1 MAALPLVSWLPEVL
15 TPGRL
20 IFALPSN
27 DTPPIFLAFAKVV
40 AVEALPVTA
49 PSKFATSVPVVIVKL
64 PVEAP
69 VNEPVPTI
77 NLSAL
82 SSKPINAL
90 SESPLSMTIPM
101 SLPGVPVVP
110 VPNSI
115 NLSSIVEL
123 VVDSVVVVPFTVKL
137 PVTTKLFPT
146 VRLLLK
152 VESPAAAISIVNASI
167 VEPPSLPLI
176 LNVLSWVICKSKA
189 PLPPELANLANWAPP
204 SFKYTLPPSA
214 SNVMWPVASNSN
226 WVPSVD
232 TILSIVGVVNVLLV
246 KVCEPANV
254 ATVESIAIEIWL
266 SETVV
271 STPVP
276 PAKVSVSVPTTT
288 PSFEPLSAATVNVV
302 DIASTYAL
310 ILCWEATATAE
321 LELKSSSSKNAV
333 PLNEPFN
340 TGLVN
345 VLFVKVCEA
354 VNNVIAAVLDKSVL
368 AIVMLPVP
376 SKLCPAIV
384 LAVSNAVA
392 VAAFPVVDPE
402 EPDTLPVTLPVILP
416 VNVPAIAPVPVIVG
430 LVKVLFVNVWVPANV
445 ATVESIATVS
455 VLPEPDVSIP
465 VPPVN
470 VIVSESKSIERAPP
484 ESPWKSKSEAV
495 TCEST
500 YALIDCCVASDVALL
515 DDISSSSA
523 IAVIPS
529 NKFNSVEVAVSATFS
544 LNLGDVRVLFVSVA
558 VVPENKVSNWASVT
572 RPSVPPSDNISR
584 SVVWSVA
591 PVKSVAPSM
600 FMIAS
605 TAPNSIALPA
615 PFTFKTCPAEPID
628 KEAPKPP
635 CVKGTNSPD
644 WYSANPVTFDPE
656 NVARTGTLELI
667 YYNSEI
673 SGICPGLIV
682 VTAVP
687 LAFVKGK

>member
-1 MAALPLVSWLPEVL
+1 MS
-15 TPGRL
+15 
-20 IFALPSN
+20 
-27 DTPPIFLAFAKVV
+27 
-40 AVEALPVTA
+40 A
-49 PSKFATSVPVVIVKL
+49 PSASKL
-64 PVEAP
+64 ISP
-69 VNEPVPTI
+69 
-77 NLSAL
+77 AL
-82 SSKPINAL
+82 S
-90 SESPLSMTIPM
+90 
-101 SLPGVPVVP
+101 
-110 VPNSI
+110 
-115 NLSSIVEL
+115 
-123 VVDSVVVVPFTVKL
+123 
-137 PVTTKLFPT
+137 
-146 VRLLLK
+146 K
-152 VESPAAAISIVNASI
+152 VI
-167 VEPPSLPLI
+167 VEP
-176 LNVLSWVICKSKA
+176 
-189 PLPPELANLANWAPP
+189 
-204 SFKYTLPPSA
+204 
-214 SNVMWPVASNSN
+214 
-226 WVPSVD
+226 
-232 TILSIVGVVNVLLV
+232 SISSITGVVSVLLV

-288 PSFEPLSAATVNVV
+288 VSFEPLSAAIVNDV

-384 LAVSNAVA
+384 LAVSKAVA

-687 LAFVKGK
+687 LAFVKGR